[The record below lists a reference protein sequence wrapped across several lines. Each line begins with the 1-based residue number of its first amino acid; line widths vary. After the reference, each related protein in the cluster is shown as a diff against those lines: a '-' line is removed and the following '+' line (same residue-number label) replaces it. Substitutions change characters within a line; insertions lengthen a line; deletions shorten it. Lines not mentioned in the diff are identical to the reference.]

1 MYLDKNLRAHCTC
14 LFLKS
19 KLNFSPSIE
28 SILNAFYMKRINP
41 IFLKKI
47 LAFVVNLNEKGVSLS
62 NLTQLT

>member
-41 IFLKKI
+41 IF
-47 LAFVVNLNEKGVSLS
+47 
-62 NLTQLT
+62 